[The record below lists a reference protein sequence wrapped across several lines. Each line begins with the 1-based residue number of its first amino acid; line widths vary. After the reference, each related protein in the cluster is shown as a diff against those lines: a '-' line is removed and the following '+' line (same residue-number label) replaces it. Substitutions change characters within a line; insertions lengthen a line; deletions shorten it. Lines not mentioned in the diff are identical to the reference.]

1 MEKLREYR
9 KKRDFGRTGEPS
21 GESGGKKKDKKLKYV
36 VQYHVATRTHYDF
49 RLEWRGVLLSWA
61 VPKGPSFRL
70 GDRRLAVM
78 VEDHPVE
85 YADFEGV
92 IPKGEY
98 GGGPVMLWDEGSWE
112 PENDPDEGLREGSL
126 KFRVEGER
134 LKGRWALVR
143 MKTEDGD
150 KNWLLLKE
158 RDEYARADEGI
169 PEVPSSVRSGRT
181 VSEILA
187 EEDPSAQR
195 NPFQSAEVELAK
207 LAERV
212 PEGKGWLFEVKFDG
226 YRILAFTEGGET
238 RLLTRGGKDF
248 SDKFRRV
255 ADAISA
261 WAKGRAAV
269 LDGEMVVPDEKGRTD
284 FQALQSYV
292 KRPDG
297 KSLVYMAFDLLALDG
312 EDLRER
318 PLIERKTKLAEIL
331 EDAPDCLKVS
341 RHVEDKGK
349 ESLKAA
355 EKAGFEGI
363 VAKRADSPYRGERNG
378 DWVKLKCYLRQ
389 EFVLGGC
396 TRTGKKEG
404 VSALLLGVYEGKDFR
419 YAGRAGTG
427 LTLKAGAELYRTLKA
442 YVIPEPA
449 FENPPRRRS
458 GEETLWLKPALV
470 CEVQFAEWTGEGVL
484 RQASFK
490 GLREDKD
497 PREVVRERAA
507 EEETAPPNG
516 ALPEEETVPPNEA
529 ALEKKPKKSA
539 KKPAEDSPEVCGIPI
554 SSPGKIVFKRPEVTK
569 LEVVRYYERAA
580 PRMLAYAEGRVLSV
594 VRCHKGVG
602 EACFFKKHP
611 AGESAGTK
619 IVPVENSEGEVSDYF
634 CLKDER
640 GLISEAQLGTIEFH
654 VWGSREKTLEKPDMM
669 VFDLDP
675 DEGMPLDKVRQGVRD
690 LKSVLDALGLK
701 SFLKTTGGKGYHVV
715 LPFRPSVGWEAF
727 HDFARRIAEV
737 MAEKWPER
745 YTANMRKSKRQGR
758 IFIDWV
764 RNGRGATSVAPYS
777 LRARPGAK
785 VSVPL
790 AWSELDRVAPDGI
803 DLFGALERLKKSD
816 PWKDYFRVDQELK

>member
-1 MEKLREYR
+1 MEKLREYH

-21 GESGGKKKDKKLKYV
+21 GKTRGEKKDKKLKYV

-49 RLEWRGVLLSWA
+49 RLEWKGVLLSWA

-70 GDRRLAVM
+70 GDKRLAVM

-98 GGGPVMLWDEGSWE
+98 GGGPVMLWDEGNWI

-158 RDEYARADEGI
+158 RDEYAREDEGI
-169 PEVPSSVRSGRT
+169 PEIPTSVRSGRT

-187 EEDPSAQR
+187 EEDPSAKK

-212 PEGKGWLFEVKFDG
+212 PEGKEWLFEVKFDG
-226 YRILAFTEGGET
+226 YRILAFTEGGKT

-248 SDKFRRV
+248 SDKFRAV
-255 ADAISA
+255 ADAVSS

-269 LDGEMVVPDEKGRTD
+269 LDGEMVVPDESGRTD

-292 KRPDG
+292 KRPTG
-297 KSLVYMAFDLLALDG
+297 KSLVYMVFDLLALEG
-312 EDLRER
+312 EDFRER

-331 EDAPDCLKVS
+331 EGAPDCLKLS
-341 RHVEDKGK
+341 RHVEGKGK

-363 VAKRADSPYRGERNG
+363 VAKRASSPYRGERNG

-404 VSALLLGVYEGKDFR
+404 VSALLLGVYEGKSFR

-427 LTLKAGAELYRTLKA
+427 LTLKEGAELYEKLKG
-442 YVIPEPA
+442 YGIPEPV
-449 FENPPRRRS
+449 FENPPRARS
-458 GEETLWLKPALV
+458 GEETLWLKPELV

-497 PREVVRERAA
+497 PREVVRERPES
-507 EEETAPPNG
+507 EESDS
-516 ALPEEETVPPNEA
+516 EA
-529 ALEKKPKKSA
+529 RRPATKKKSA
-539 KKPAEDSPEVCGIPI
+539 KKRGGDSPEVCGISI
-554 SSPGKIVFKRPEVTK
+554 SSPDKIVFKRPEVTK

-580 PRMLAYAEGRVLSV
+580 ARMLAYAEGRVLSV

-602 EACFFKKHP
+602 ESCFFKKHP
-611 AGESAGTK
+611 AGESAGTE
-619 IVPVENSEGEVSDYF
+619 IVPVANSEGEVSDYF

-640 GLISEAQLGTIEFH
+640 GLISEAQLGSIEFH
-654 VWGSREKTLEKPDMM
+654 IWGSRAKTLEKPDMM

-675 DEGMPLDKVRQGVRD
+675 DEGMPLEQVRQGVRD
-690 LKSVLDALGLK
+690 LKSVLDELGLK

-715 LPFRPSVGWEAF
+715 LPFRPSAEWEAF

-745 YTANMRKSKRQGR
+745 YTANMRKSKRSGR

-790 AWSELDRVAPDGI
+790 SWSELDRVAPDGI

>member
-21 GESGGKKKDKKLKYV
+21 GETRGEKKDKKLKYV

-49 RLEWRGVLLSWA
+49 RLEWKGVLLSWA

-70 GDRRLAVM
+70 GDKRLAVM

-98 GGGPVMLWDEGSWE
+98 GGGPVMLWDEGNWI

-126 KFRVEGER
+126 KFCVEGER

-150 KNWLLLKE
+150 RNWLLLKE

-169 PEVPSSVRSGRT
+169 PEIPTSVRSGRT

-187 EEDPSAQR
+187 EEDPSAKK

-212 PEGKGWLFEVKFDG
+212 PEGKEWLFEVKFDG
-226 YRILAFTEGGET
+226 YRILAFTEGGKT

-248 SDKFRRV
+248 SDKFRAV
-255 ADAISA
+255 ADAVSG

-269 LDGEMVVPDEKGRTD
+269 LDGEMVVPDESGRTD

-292 KRPDG
+292 KRPTG
-297 KSLVYMAFDLLALDG
+297 KSLVYMVFDLLALEG
-312 EDLRER
+312 EDFRER

-331 EDAPDCLKVS
+331 EGAPDCLKLS
-341 RHVEDKGK
+341 RHVEGKGK

-363 VAKRADSPYRGERNG
+363 VAKRASSPYRGERNG

-404 VSALLLGVYEGKDFR
+404 VSALLLGVYEGKSFR

-427 LTLKAGAELYRTLKA
+427 LTLKEGAGLYEKLKG
-442 YVIPEPA
+442 YWIPEPA
-449 FENPPRRRS
+449 FENPPRARS
-458 GEETLWLKPALV
+458 GEETLWLKPVLV

-497 PREVVRERAA
+497 PREVVRERPES
-507 EEETAPPNG
+507 EESFETRRPAI
-516 ALPEEETVPPNEA
+516 
-529 ALEKKPKKSA
+529 KKKSA
-539 KKPAEDSPEVCGIPI
+539 KKRGGDSPEVCGISI
-554 SSPGKIVFKRPEVTK
+554 SSPDKIVFKRPEVTK

-602 EACFFKKHP
+602 ESCFFKKHP
-611 AGESAGTK
+611 AGESAGTE
-619 IVPVENSEGEVSDYF
+619 IVPVANSEGEVSDYF

-640 GLISEAQLGTIEFH
+640 GLISEAQLGSIEFH
-654 VWGSREKTLEKPDMM
+654 IWGSRAKTLEKPDMM

-675 DEGMPLDKVRQGVRD
+675 DEGMPLEQVRQGVRD
-690 LKSVLDALGLK
+690 LKSVLDELGLK

-715 LPFRPSVGWEAF
+715 LPFRPSAEWEAF

-745 YTANMRKSKRQGR
+745 YTANMRKSKRSGR

-790 AWSELDRVAPDGI
+790 SWSELDRVAPDGI

>member
-21 GESGGKKKDKKLKYV
+21 GETRGEKKDKKLKYV

-49 RLEWRGVLLSWA
+49 RLEWKGVLLSWA

-70 GDRRLAVM
+70 GDKRLAVM

-98 GGGPVMLWDEGSWE
+98 GGGPVMLWDEGNWI

-158 RDEYARADEGI
+158 RDEYAREDEGI
-169 PEVPSSVRSGRT
+169 PEIPTSVRSGRT

-187 EEDPSAQR
+187 EEDPSAKK

-212 PEGKGWLFEVKFDG
+212 PEGKEWLFEVKFDG
-226 YRILAFTEGGET
+226 YRILAFTEGGRT

-248 SDKFRRV
+248 SDKFRAV
-255 ADAISA
+255 ADAVSS

-269 LDGEMVVPDEKGRTD
+269 LDGEMVVPDESGRTD

-292 KRPDG
+292 KRPTG
-297 KSLVYMAFDLLALDG
+297 KSLVYMVFDLLALEG
-312 EDLRER
+312 EDFRER

-331 EDAPDCLKVS
+331 EGAPDCLKVS
-341 RHVEDKGK
+341 RHVEGKGK

-363 VAKRADSPYRGERNG
+363 VAKRASSPYRGERNG

-404 VSALLLGVYEGKDFR
+404 VSALLLGVYEDKSFR

-427 LTLKAGAELYRTLKA
+427 LTLKEGAELYEKLKG
-442 YVIPEPA
+442 YGISEPV
-449 FENPPRRRS
+449 FENPPRARS
-458 GEETLWLKPALV
+458 GEETLWLKPVLV

-497 PREVVRERAA
+497 PREVVRERPES
-507 EEETAPPNG
+507 EESFETRRPAI
-516 ALPEEETVPPNEA
+516 
-529 ALEKKPKKSA
+529 KKKSA
-539 KKPAEDSPEVCGIPI
+539 KKRGGDSPEVCGISI
-554 SSPGKIVFKRPEVTK
+554 SSPDKIVFKRPEVTK

-602 EACFFKKHP
+602 ESCFFKKHP
-611 AGESAGTK
+611 AGESAGTE
-619 IVPVENSEGEVSDYF
+619 IVPVANSEGEVSDYF

-640 GLISEAQLGTIEFH
+640 GLISEAQLGSIEFH
-654 VWGSREKTLEKPDMM
+654 IWGSRAKTLEKPDMM

-675 DEGMPLDKVRQGVRD
+675 DEGMPLEQVRQGVRD
-690 LKSVLDALGLK
+690 LKSVLDELGLK

-715 LPFRPSVGWEAF
+715 LPFRPSAEWEAF

-745 YTANMRKSKRQGR
+745 YTANMRKSKRSGR

-790 AWSELDRVAPDGI
+790 SWSELDRVAPDGI

>member
-21 GESGGKKKDKKLKYV
+21 GETRGEKKDKKLKYV

-49 RLEWRGVLLSWA
+49 RLEWKGVLLSWA

-70 GDRRLAVM
+70 GDKRLAVM

-98 GGGPVMLWDEGSWE
+98 GGGPVMLWDEGNWI

-126 KFRVEGER
+126 KFCVEGER

-150 KNWLLLKE
+150 RNWLLLKE
-158 RDEYARADEGI
+158 RDEYAREDEGI
-169 PEVPSSVRSGRT
+169 PEIPTSVRSGRT

-187 EEDPSAQR
+187 EEDPSAKK

-212 PEGKGWLFEVKFDG
+212 PEGKEWLFEVKFDG
-226 YRILAFTEGGET
+226 YRILAFTEGGKT

-248 SDKFRRV
+248 SDKFRAV
-255 ADAISA
+255 ADAVSS

-269 LDGEMVVPDEKGRTD
+269 LDGEMVVPDESGRTD

-292 KRPDG
+292 KRPTG
-297 KSLVYMAFDLLALDG
+297 KSLVYMVFDLLALEG
-312 EDLRER
+312 EDFRER

-331 EDAPDCLKVS
+331 EGAPDCLKLS
-341 RHVEDKGK
+341 RHVEGKGK

-363 VAKRADSPYRGERNG
+363 VAKRASSPYRGERNG

-404 VSALLLGVYEGKDFR
+404 VSALLLGVYEGKSFR

-427 LTLKAGAELYRTLKA
+427 LTLKEGAELYEKLKG
-442 YVIPEPA
+442 YGIPEPV
-449 FENPPRRRS
+449 FENPPRARS
-458 GEETLWLKPALV
+458 GEETLWLKPELV

-497 PREVVRERAA
+497 PREVVRERPES
-507 EEETAPPNG
+507 EESS
-516 ALPEEETVPPNEA
+516 EA
-529 ALEKKPKKSA
+529 RRPATKKKSA
-539 KKPAEDSPEVCGIPI
+539 KKRGGDSPEVCGISI

-569 LEVVRYYERAA
+569 FEVVRYYERAA
-580 PRMLAYAEGRVLSV
+580 ARMLAYAEGRVLSV

-602 EACFFKKHP
+602 ESCFFKKHP
-611 AGESAGTK
+611 AGESAGTE
-619 IVPVENSEGEVSDYF
+619 IVPVANSEGEVSDYF

-640 GLISEAQLGTIEFH
+640 GLISEAQLGSIEFH
-654 VWGSREKTLEKPDMM
+654 IWGSRAKTLEKPDMM

-675 DEGMPLDKVRQGVRD
+675 DEGMPLEQVRQGVRD
-690 LKSVLDALGLK
+690 LKSVLDELGLK

-715 LPFRPSVGWEAF
+715 LPFRPSAEWEPF

-745 YTANMRKSKRQGR
+745 YTANMRKSKRSGR

-790 AWSELDRVAPDGI
+790 SWSELDRVAPDGI

>member
-21 GESGGKKKDKKLKYV
+21 GETRGEKKDKKLKYV
-36 VQYHVATRTHYDF
+36 VQYHVATRTHFDF
-49 RLEWRGVLLSWA
+49 RLEWKGVLLSWA

-70 GDRRLAVM
+70 GDKRLAVM

-98 GGGPVMLWDEGSWE
+98 GGGPVMLWDEGNWI

-126 KFRVEGER
+126 KFCVEGER

-150 KNWLLLKE
+150 RNWLLLKE
-158 RDEYARADEGI
+158 RDEYAREDEGI
-169 PEVPSSVRSGRT
+169 PEIPTSVRSGRT

-187 EEDPSAQR
+187 EEDPSAKK

-212 PEGKGWLFEVKFDG
+212 PEGKEWLFEVKFDG
-226 YRILAFTEGGET
+226 YRILAFTEGGRT

-248 SDKFRRV
+248 SDKFRAV
-255 ADAISA
+255 ADAVSS

-269 LDGEMVVPDEKGRTD
+269 LDGEMVVPDESGRTD

-292 KRPDG
+292 KRPTG
-297 KSLVYMAFDLLALDG
+297 KSLVYMVFDLLALEG
-312 EDLRER
+312 EDFRER

-331 EDAPDCLKVS
+331 EGAPDCLKLS
-341 RHVEDKGK
+341 RHVEGKGK

-363 VAKRADSPYRGERNG
+363 VAKRASSPYRGERNG

-404 VSALLLGVYEGKDFR
+404 VSALLLGVYEGKSFR

-427 LTLKAGAELYRTLKA
+427 LTLKEGAELYEKLKG
-442 YVIPEPA
+442 YGIPEPA
-449 FENPPRRRS
+449 FENPPRARS
-458 GEETLWLKPALV
+458 GEETLWLKPVLV

-497 PREVVRERAA
+497 PREVVRERPES
-507 EEETAPPNG
+507 EEPF
-516 ALPEEETVPPNEA
+516 EA
-529 ALEKKPKKSA
+529 RRPATKKKSA
-539 KKPAEDSPEVCGIPI
+539 KKRGGDSPEVCGISI
-554 SSPGKIVFKRPEVTK
+554 SSPDKIVFKRPEVTK

-602 EACFFKKHP
+602 ESCFFKKHP
-611 AGESAGTK
+611 AGESAGTE
-619 IVPVENSEGEVSDYF
+619 IVPVANSEGEVSDYF

-640 GLISEAQLGTIEFH
+640 GLISEAQLGSIEFH
-654 VWGSREKTLEKPDMM
+654 IWGSRAKTLEKPDMM

-675 DEGMPLDKVRQGVRD
+675 DEGMPLEQVRQGVRD
-690 LKSVLDALGLK
+690 LKSVLDELGLK

-715 LPFRPSVGWEAF
+715 LPFRPSAEWEAF

-745 YTANMRKSKRQGR
+745 YTANMRKSKRSGR

-790 AWSELDRVAPDGI
+790 SWSELDRVAPDGI

>member
-21 GESGGKKKDKKLKYV
+21 GKTRGEKKDKKLKYV

-49 RLEWRGVLLSWA
+49 RLEWKGVLLSWA

-70 GDRRLAVM
+70 GDKRLAVM

-98 GGGPVMLWDEGSWE
+98 GGGPVMLWDEGNWI

-150 KNWLLLKE
+150 RNWLLLKE
-158 RDEYARADEGI
+158 RDEYAREDEGI
-169 PEVPSSVRSGRT
+169 PEIPTSVRSGRT

-187 EEDPSAQR
+187 EEDPSAKK

-212 PEGKGWLFEVKFDG
+212 PEGKEWLFEVKFDG
-226 YRILAFTEGGET
+226 YRILAFTEGGKT

-248 SDKFRRV
+248 SDKFRAV
-255 ADAISA
+255 ADAVSS

-269 LDGEMVVPDEKGRTD
+269 LDGEMVVPDESGRTD

-292 KRPDG
+292 KRPTG
-297 KSLVYMAFDLLALDG
+297 KSLVYMVFDLLALEG
-312 EDLRER
+312 EDFRAR

-331 EDAPDCLKVS
+331 EGAPDCLKLS
-341 RHVEDKGK
+341 RHVEGKGK

-363 VAKRADSPYRGERNG
+363 VAKRASSPYRGERNG

-404 VSALLLGVYEGKDFR
+404 VSALLLGVYEGKSFR

-427 LTLKAGAELYRTLKA
+427 LTLKEGAELYEKLKG
-442 YVIPEPA
+442 YGIPEPV
-449 FENPPRRRS
+449 FENPPRARS
-458 GEETLWLKPALV
+458 GEETLWLKPELV

-497 PREVVRERAA
+497 PREVVRERPES
-507 EEETAPPNG
+507 EESS
-516 ALPEEETVPPNEA
+516 EA
-529 ALEKKPKKSA
+529 RRPAIKKKSA
-539 KKPAEDSPEVCGIPI
+539 KKRGGDSPEVCGISI
-554 SSPGKIVFKRPEVTK
+554 SSPDKIVFKRPEVTK

-580 PRMLAYAEGRVLSV
+580 SRMLAYAEGRVLSV

-602 EACFFKKHP
+602 ESCFFKKHP
-611 AGESAGTK
+611 AGESAGTE
-619 IVPVENSEGEVSDYF
+619 IVPVANSEGEVSDYF

-640 GLISEAQLGTIEFH
+640 GLISEAQLGSIEFH
-654 VWGSREKTLEKPDMM
+654 IWGSRAKTLEKPDMM

-675 DEGMPLDKVRQGVRD
+675 DEGMPLEQVRQGVRD
-690 LKSVLDALGLK
+690 LKSVLDELGLK

-715 LPFRPSVGWEAF
+715 LPFRPSAEWEAF

-745 YTANMRKSKRQGR
+745 YTANMRKSKRSGR

-790 AWSELDRVAPDGI
+790 SWSELDRVAPDGI

>member
-21 GESGGKKKDKKLKYV
+21 GKTRGEKKDKKLKYV

-49 RLEWRGVLLSWA
+49 RLEWKGVLLSWA

-70 GDRRLAVM
+70 GDKRLAVM

-98 GGGPVMLWDEGSWE
+98 GGGPVMLWDEGNWI

-158 RDEYARADEGI
+158 RDEYAREDEGI
-169 PEVPSSVRSGRT
+169 PEIPTSVRSGRT
-181 VSEILA
+181 VSEILE
-187 EEDPSAQR
+187 EEDPSAKK

-212 PEGKGWLFEVKFDG
+212 PEGKEWLFEVKFDG
-226 YRILAFTEGGET
+226 YRILAFTEGGKT

-248 SDKFRRV
+248 SDRFRAV
-255 ADAISA
+255 ADAVSS

-269 LDGEMVVPDEKGRTD
+269 LDGEMVVPDESGRTD

-292 KRPDG
+292 KRPTG
-297 KSLVYMAFDLLALDG
+297 KSLVYMVFDLLALEG
-312 EDLRER
+312 EDFRER

-331 EDAPDCLKVS
+331 EGAPDCLKLS
-341 RHVEDKGK
+341 RHVEGKGK

-363 VAKRADSPYRGERNG
+363 VAKRASSPYRGERNG

-404 VSALLLGVYEGKDFR
+404 VSALLLGVYEGKSFR

-427 LTLKAGAELYRTLKA
+427 LTLKEGAELYEKLKG
-442 YVIPEPA
+442 YGIPEPV
-449 FENPPRRRS
+449 FENPPRPRS
-458 GEETLWLKPALV
+458 GEETLWLKPELV

-497 PREVVRERAA
+497 PREVVRERPES
-507 EEETAPPNG
+507 EESDS
-516 ALPEEETVPPNEA
+516 EA
-529 ALEKKPKKSA
+529 RRPATKKKSA
-539 KKPAEDSPEVCGIPI
+539 KKRGGDSPEVCGISI
-554 SSPGKIVFKRPEVTK
+554 SSPDKIVFKRPEVTK

-580 PRMLAYAEGRVLSV
+580 SRMLAYAEGRVLSV

-602 EACFFKKHP
+602 ESCFFKKHP
-611 AGESAGTK
+611 AGESAGTE
-619 IVPVENSEGEVSDYF
+619 IVPVANSEGEVSDYF

-640 GLISEAQLGTIEFH
+640 GLISEAQLGSIEFH
-654 VWGSREKTLEKPDMM
+654 IWGSRAKTLEKPDMM

-675 DEGMPLDKVRQGVRD
+675 DEGMPLEQVRQGVRD
-690 LKSVLDALGLK
+690 LKSVLDELGLK

-715 LPFRPSVGWEAF
+715 LPFRPSAEWEAF

-745 YTANMRKSKRQGR
+745 YTANMRKSKRSGR
-758 IFIDWV
+758 IFIDWG

-790 AWSELDRVAPDGI
+790 SWSELDRVAPDGI